1 MAEPVIKIKIIQQ
14 ILEDFVVEQM
24 EIHGISAIKADDLKL
39 VHAIME
45 AIEEEGEEIE
55 EEGEEIN

>member
-45 AIEEEGEEIE
+45 AIEEEGEEI
-55 EEGEEIN
+55 N